1 VIALIRDIV
10 FDCVGIPKE
19 EALEILATY
28 TVSQRYLKHEGEQ
41 SPEGRYALQLALER
55 IGEALGDRPRLSSSF
70 VRFLDEDATY
80 TEEQKLYLV
89 VPFFDMLVAEKT
101 FELPIALAKALSE
114 CPGQTP
120 IVSSEVCDNQR
131 NFDDYFHECARLL
144 EGIQVQRTLRYSHT
158 SSKLNP
164 SSPVVH
170 LDISQANRDESVFT
184 QAQQFCPHRKNV
196 RQHLSFGKGEHACLG
211 QSLVYTICRVMA
223 HALEL
228 LSAPAGQR
236 TDQVSQ

>member
-1 VIALIRDIV
+1 MCSPPRRYSGSTDA
-10 FDCVGIPKE
+10 
-19 EALEILATY
+19 EILPY
-28 TVSQRYLKHEGEQ
+28 VV
-41 SPEGRYALQLALER
+41 
-55 IGEALGDRPRLSSSF
+55 EA
-70 VRFLDEDATY
+70 E
-80 TEEQKLYLV
+80 
-89 VPFFDMLVAEKT
+89 
-101 FELPIALAKALSE
+101 
-114 CPGQTP
+114 
-120 IVSSEVCDNQR
+120 
-131 NFDDYFHECARLL
+131 
-144 EGIQVQRTLRYSHT
+144 
-158 SSKLNP
+158 P